1 MWVVEGLVGR
11 IVAYSL
17 GLSESYGKTSH
28 TVSQSFSNSFS
39 IRLSL
44 WSTWKE
50 KGSGGGEA
58 ISNARVLSVLNEEE
72 IQE

>member
-1 MWVVEGLVGR
+1 MVR
-11 IVAYSL
+11 PPI
-17 GLSESYGKTSH
+17 SH
-28 TVSQSFSNSFS
+28 SFSNSFS
-39 IRLSL
+39 VRLSL